1 MVQGQAEKA
10 ETNGREWGICWAERS
25 IRKDFRI
32 PDPLGSWERQS
43 YSPEKIEEIKIS
55 INQWASSF
63 FKNNDHLPD
72 YVDPYSNYDY
82 DWAIGTEDYNRGY
95 LVQDIIEDAIAEL
108 NKEE

>member
-1 MVQGQAEKA
+1 MKV
-10 ETNGREWGICWAERS
+10 I
-25 IRKDFRI
+25 IRFVHDSYTKDDI
-32 PDPLGSWERQS
+32 KIYS

>member
-1 MVQGQAEKA
+1 MKV
-10 ETNGREWGICWAERS
+10 I
-25 IRKDFRI
+25 IRFVHDRYTKDDI
-32 PDPLGSWERQS
+32 KIYP

-63 FKNNDHLPD
+63 FKHNDHLPD
-72 YVDPYSNYDY
+72 YDPYSTYDY
-82 DWAIGTEDYNRGY
+82 NWAIGTEDYNRGY

>member
-1 MVQGQAEKA
+1 MKV
-10 ETNGREWGICWAERS
+10 I
-25 IRKDFRI
+25 IRFVHDRYTKDDI
-32 PDPLGSWERQS
+32 KIYP

-72 YVDPYSNYDY
+72 YDPYSTYDY
-82 DWAIGTEDYNRGY
+82 NWAIGTEDYNRGY